1 MRHFQDVDVYLVFHF
16 LRLGLT
22 FPTRQNK
29 RKLEGDFLSLLAD
42 MCGMVRSLGY
52 INIQT
57 GVNTAVKAA
66 QTVTG
71 TVCIV
76 IFIFCTLL
84 GSHQSKKYLFY
95 LDGLPYGECDRPVS
109 VCPGLQQVDTVPA
122 HVSVE

>member
-1 MRHFQDVDVYLVFHF
+1 MCRVEVAS
-16 LRLGLT
+16 
-22 FPTRQNK
+22 
-29 RKLEGDFLSLLAD
+29 KL
-42 MCGMVRSLGY
+42 VRSLGY
-52 INIQT
+52 FNIQT

-76 IFIFCTLL
+76 RFIFCTLL
-84 GSHQSKKYLFY
+84 GSHQSKKNFFY
-95 LDGLPYGECDRPVS
+95 LDGFPYGECDRPVS